1 MNILKKLNLSE
12 VPELQVGDTI
22 LTIWDG
28 CNLAGRQWCEREPL
42 TVAGLPNSEN
52 VFIQLDCETHS
63 KILLSPAAKLDF
75 VGRNANGFNYWIVK
89 TEEVA

>member
-1 MNILKKLNLSE
+1 MNILEKLNLSK

-28 CNLAGRQWCEREPL
+28 CNLGGRDWCEREPL
-42 TVAGLPNSEN
+42 LVIGLPNEEN
-52 VFIQLDCETHS
+52 AFIQLESEC
-63 KILLSPAAKLDF
+63 ILSPLADLDF
-75 VGRNANGFNYWIVK
+75 IGKNANGFNYWIVK